1 MVQKQKAGCISVLKR
16 GVEAEFAKLFHD
28 GDLEAART
36 ELNESVRDLIVW
48 ERNTVWRDM
57 LLQERR
63 LRDTHAKRS
72 GTRDSPFRA
81 FRVVP
86 FLVAVVLFLGVLF
99 APASQFMFLQRA
111 LEEREN
117 QGHPISAAAAAARNA
132 AAQRCLALVTFAS
145 VLWATEAVPLFVTS
159 LAMPLLAVILRVFLD
174 EKGERTLGPTEA
186 AHKSITSM
194 SSPVLLL
201 ILGGYSIS
209 GALSKH
215 AIDKAVAIAVLR
227 HARRPPELLLLLM
240 LLAVF
245 LSMLVSNV
253 AAPVL
258 TVGIVTPLLRSLPPG
273 TPFIKCALLGV
284 AAACNVGG
292 MTSPIA
298 SPQNA
303 IALDALR
310 GAASISF
317 RQWVAIALPLALVTV
332 FVMHAYLIVRFGR
345 GPMQAFPLIPMHSP
359 LKWKDT
365 GMAHLVV
372 ILTVLVTV
380 ALWSSKTVS
389 DRFGGDGIVALVP
402 VVVFMG
408 TGLLS
413 KEDFNAL
420 PFNVIYL
427 VSGGVVMGAAVRSS
441 RLLELVA
448 ASVHSAVVGAGL
460 YKTYLTFMLMT
471 LLVACI
477 MSHTVSS
484 IILSPVLAELG
495 AALGHPRLMVLGGA
509 LACSC
514 AMALPVS
521 SFPNM
526 AVISVE
532 DELGNP
538 YLSARDFVWV
548 GFPLTLLAGAALASL
563 GYVLS
568 FYAGL

>member
-1 MVQKQKAGCISVLKR
+1 MSMDRKHSSTGITSLKKSV
-16 GVEAEFAKLFHD
+16 EDEFASLFHD
-28 GDLEAART
+28 GDVEAARA
-36 ELNESVRDLIVW
+36 ELNESVRDLIIW

-72 GTRDSPFRA
+72 GLRDSTFRA

-86 FLVAVVLFLGVLF
+86 FLIAVVLFVGVLL
-99 APASQFMFLQRA
+99 APASQFAFLEQARNTGA
-111 LEEREN
+111 T
-117 QGHPISAAAAAARNA
+117 HDHSVAAAARDG

-159 LAMPLLAVILRVFLD
+159 LAIPLLTVVLRVFLD
-174 EKGERTLGPTEA
+174 EKGERVLGATEA
-186 AHKSITSM
+186 AHKAITSM

-215 AIDKAVAIAVLR
+215 TIDKAIAIAVLR
-227 HARRPPELLLLLM
+227 HARRPPELLLMLM

-258 TVGIVTPLLRSLPPG
+258 LVGIVTPVLQSFPPG
-273 TPFIKCALLGV
+273 TPFVKCALLGI
-284 AAACNVGG
+284 AAACNIGG

-310 GAASISF
+310 GVASVSF
-317 RQWVAIALPLALVTV
+317 RQWVALALPLALVAV
-332 FVMHAYLIVRFGR
+332 FVMHAYLLVRFGR
-345 GPMQAFPLIPMHSP
+345 GPIQAFPLVPMHRP

-372 ILTVLVTV
+372 ILTVLVTI
-380 ALWSSKTVS
+380 ALWTSKSVS
-389 DRFGGDGIVALVP
+389 ERLGGDGIVALVP

-413 KEDFNAL
+413 KEDFNSL

-441 RLLELVA
+441 RLLEIVA
-448 ASVHSAVVGAGL
+448 ASVRSSVQDASLWKV
-460 YKTYLTFMLMT
+460 YMTFMLMT
-471 LLVACI
+471 LLVACL

-484 IILSPVLAELG
+484 IILSPILAELG
-495 AALGHPRLMVLGGA
+495 AGLGHPRLMVLGGA

-538 YLSARDFVWV
+538 YLSAQDFVWV
-548 GFPLTLLAGAALASL
+548 GFPLTLLSAAILASL
-563 GYVLS
+563 GY
-568 FYAGL
+568 GLLRYTGM

>member
-1 MVQKQKAGCISVLKR
+1 MVPRDGAVGIAALKQ

-28 GDLEAART
+28 GDVEAARA

-48 ERNTVWRDM
+48 ERNTIWRDM

-63 LRDTHAKRS
+63 LRDAHAKRS
-72 GTRDSPFRA
+72 GIRDSA
-81 FRVVP
+81 FRSFRVLP
-86 FLVAVVLFLGVLF
+86 FLLALVLFGGVLL
-99 APASQFMFLQRA
+99 APTSQFAFLEQFQSVSGTH
-111 LEEREN
+111 EHN
-117 QGHPISAAAAAARNA
+117 AAAQEG

-159 LAMPLLAVILRVFLD
+159 LAIPLLTVVLRVFLD
-174 EKGERTLGPTEA
+174 DKGERVLSATQA
-186 AHKSITSM
+186 AHKAITSM

-215 AIDKAVAIAVLR
+215 TIDKAIAIAVLR
-227 HARRPPELLLLLM
+227 HARRPPELLLMLM

-258 TVGIVTPLLRSLPPG
+258 LVGIVTPLLRSFPPG
-273 TPFIKCALLGV
+273 TPFVKCALLGI
-284 AAACNVGG
+284 AAACNIGG

-310 GAASISF
+310 GVATISF
-317 RQWVAIALPLALVTV
+317 RQWVAIALPLALTAV
-332 FVMHAYLIVRFGR
+332 FVMHAYLLVRFGR
-345 GPMQAFPLIPMHSP
+345 GPMQIFPLVPMHRP

-372 ILTVLVTV
+372 ILTILVTV
-380 ALWSSKTVS
+380 ALWSSKSVS
-389 DRFGGDGIVALVP
+389 ERLGGDGIVALVP

-441 RLLELVA
+441 RLLDVVA
-448 ASVHSAVVGAGL
+448 ASVRSAVLGAGL
-460 YKTYLTFMLMT
+460 FKIYVTFMAMT
-471 LLVACI
+471 LLVACF

-484 IILSPVLAELG
+484 IILSPILAELG

-526 AVISVE
+526 AVINVE

-538 YLSARDFVWV
+538 YLSARDFIWV
-548 GFPLTLLAGAALASL
+548 GFPLTLLSGAILASL
-563 GYVLS
+563 GFVLLL
-568 FYAGL
+568 YIGM